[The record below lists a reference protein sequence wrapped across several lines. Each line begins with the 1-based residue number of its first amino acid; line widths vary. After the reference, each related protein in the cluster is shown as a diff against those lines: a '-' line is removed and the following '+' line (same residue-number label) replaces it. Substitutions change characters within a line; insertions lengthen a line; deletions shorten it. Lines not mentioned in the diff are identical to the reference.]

1 MQDGSV
7 TVERRKRGPD
17 VWCFRWREA
26 GPDGRRIHRRIV
38 LGTID
43 ELRSIASARKMAVGL
58 RGEININ
65 DVRIRRESIK
75 LADLSRHFL
84 QRELTDRNPRISYST
99 KKAYAG
105 YLEKW
110 IDPRWGEY
118 RLLDVRA
125 VEVESWL
132 KSLNRAPGTRSK
144 IRNVM
149 SLLFN
154 HGRRHEICDHN
165 PIQWVRQSA
174 KRRTAPDILTSSEVQ
189 SLLANLRGRERTLV
203 LLAVTTGLRRSELFA
218 LKWKDVD
225 FQSKQIYVTRSI
237 VQNVVGLC
245 KTESSQKPVP
255 AHNDLVE
262 ALREWHGQTPYQ
274 SSESWVFASP
284 VNQGRWPYLAQQ
296 IMRRHI
302 LPVARKLGI
311 TKRIGWHT
319 FRHTYSTLLRSTGAE
334 LKIMQELLRHSTIR
348 VTLDTYTQA
357 VTAEKRTAQA
367 AVVALLF
374 PEKTLVRRLCLDKL
388 HDVYLFCAFL
398 CPRENR
404 ALPVSA

>member
-38 LGTID
+38 LGTAD
-43 ELRSIASARKMAVGL
+43 ELKSISSARKAVVGL
-58 RGEININ
+58 RREINVDDI
-65 DVRIRRESIK
+65 RIRRESIK
-75 LADLSRHFL
+75 LADLSKHFQ
-84 QRELTDRNPRISYST
+84 QRELANHNPRISYST

-110 IDPRWGEY
+110 IEPRWGEY
-118 RLLDVRA
+118 RLVEVRA

-132 KSLNRAPGTRSK
+132 RSLNRAPGTRSK

-154 HGRRHEICDHN
+154 HGRRHDLCDRN
-165 PIQWVRQSA
+165 PIEWVRQSA
-174 KRRTAPDILTSSEVQ
+174 KRRQAPDILTSNEVRA
-189 SLLANLRGRERTLV
+189 LLANLRFRERTLV

-225 FQSKQIYVTRSI
+225 FQAKQIHVTRSI
-237 VQNVVGLC
+237 VQNVIGVC

-255 AHNDLVE
+255 AHDDLME
-262 ALREWHGQTPYQ
+262 ALRQWHRQTPYQ
-274 SSESWVFASP
+274 LPESWVFASP
-284 VNQGRWPYLAQQ
+284 QNQGRRPYLSQQ
-296 IMRRHI
+296 IMQRHI
-302 LPVARKLGI
+302 VPVARKLGI

-348 VTLDTYTQA
+348 VTLDIYTQA
-357 VTAEKRTAQA
+357 VTTEKRNAQE

-374 PEKTLVRRLCLDKL
+374 PEKTWKT
-388 HDVYLFCAFL
+388 
-398 CPRENR
+398 
-404 ALPVSA
+404 

>member
-38 LGTID
+38 LGTTD

-225 FQSKQIYVTRSI
+225 FHAKQIHLTRSI

-296 IMRRHI
+296 IMRHHI

-374 PEKTLVRRLCLDKL
+374 PEKTL
-388 HDVYLFCAFL
+388 
-398 CPRENR
+398 ET
-404 ALPVSA
+404 

>member
-1 MQDGSV
+1 MQGGSV
-7 TVERRKRGPD
+7 TFERRKRGPD

-38 LGTID
+38 LGTAD
-43 ELRSIASARKMAVGL
+43 ELRSIASARKTVVGL
-58 RGEININ
+58 RHEINLN
-65 DVRIRRESIK
+65 NIRTRKESIT
-75 LADLSRHFL
+75 LADLSRHYRQL
-84 QRELTDRNPRISYST
+84 ELADRNLRISYST

-118 RLLDVRA
+118 RLLEVRA

-132 KSLNRAPGTRSK
+132 KSLNRAAGTRSK

-154 HGRRHEICDHN
+154 HGRRHELCDRN

-174 KRRTAPDILTSSEVQ
+174 KRRATPDILTRDEVLG
-189 SLLANLRGRERTLV
+189 LLTNLRFRERTLV

-225 FQSKQIYVTRSI
+225 FPAKQIYVTRSI
-237 VQNVVGLC
+237 VQNVIGIC

-255 AHNDLVE
+255 AHDDVIE
-262 ALREWHGQTPYQ
+262 ALHEWHRQTPYQ
-274 SSESWVFASP
+274 SPESWVFASR
-284 VNQGRWPYLAQQ
+284 VNRGRWPYLAQE
-296 IMRRHI
+296 IMRHHI
-302 LPVARKLGI
+302 LPVARVLGI

-348 VTLDTYTQA
+348 VTLNTYTQA
-357 VTAEKRTAQA
+357 VTKEKRTAQE
-367 AVVALLF
+367 AVVTLLF
-374 PEKTLVRRLCLDKL
+374 PQKTS
-388 HDVYLFCAFL
+388 
-398 CPRENR
+398 EQ
-404 ALPVSA
+404 

>member
-1 MQDGSV
+1 M

-17 VWCFRWREA
+17 VWCFRWREG
-26 GPDGRRIHRRIV
+26 GPDGRKIHRRIV
-38 LGTID
+38 LGTAD
-43 ELRSIASARKMAVGL
+43 DLKGIASARKAVVGL
-58 RGEININ
+58 RREINVN
-65 DVRIRRESIK
+65 DIRVRRESIK
-75 LADLSRHFL
+75 LADLSRHFR
-84 QRELTDRNPRISYST
+84 QRELADRNPLIAYST

-110 IDPRWGEY
+110 IEPRWGEY
-118 RLLDVRA
+118 SLLEIRA

-132 KSLNRAPGTRSK
+132 KSLNRAPGTRCK

-154 HGRRHEICDHN
+154 HARRHDLCGRN

-174 KRRTAPDILTSSEVQ
+174 KRRATPDILTRDEVQ
-189 SLLANLRGRERTLV
+189 GLLANLLLRERTLV

-225 FQSKQIYVTRSI
+225 FHSKQIYVTRSI
-237 VQNVVGLC
+237 VQSVVGIC

-255 AHNDLVE
+255 VHDDLIE
-262 ALREWHGQTPYQ
+262 ALRKWHGQTPYQ
-274 SSESWVFASP
+274 SSEIWVFASS
-284 VNQGRWPYLAQQ
+284 VNHGRWPYLAQQ
-296 IMRRHI
+296 IMRHHI
-302 LPVARKLGI
+302 LPVAQKLAI

-348 VTLDTYTQA
+348 VTLDSYTQA
-357 VTAEKRTAQA
+357 VTTEKRDAQE

-374 PEKTLVRRLCLDKL
+374 PEKTQ
-388 HDVYLFCAFL
+388 
-398 CPRENR
+398 ET
-404 ALPVSA
+404 

>member
-7 TVERRKRGPD
+7 IVERRKRGPD

-38 LGTID
+38 LGTAED
-43 ELRSIASARKMAVGL
+43 LKNIASARKMVVGL
-58 RGEININ
+58 RREINVN
-65 DVRIRRESIK
+65 DIRIRRESIT
-75 LADLSRHFL
+75 LADLSRHYQ
-84 QRELTDRNPRISYST
+84 QRELVDRNPRIAYST
-99 KKAYAG
+99 KKGYEG

-110 IDPRWGEY
+110 IEPRWGRY
-118 RLLDVRA
+118 TLSDIRA
-125 VEVESWL
+125 VEVELWL
-132 KSLNRAPGTRSK
+132 KNLDRAPGTCCK
-144 IRNVM
+144 VRNVM

-154 HGRRHEICDHN
+154 HGRRHDLCDRN

-174 KRRTAPDILTSSEVQ
+174 KRRTAPDILTSNEVQ
-189 SLLANLRGRERTLV
+189 RLLANLRFRERTLV

-225 FQSKQIYVTRSI
+225 FQSKQIHVTRSI
-237 VQNVVGLC
+237 VQNVIGVC

-255 AHNDLVE
+255 AHDDLVE
-262 ALREWHGQTPYQ
+262 ALRQWHRHTPYK

-284 VNQGRWPYLAQQ
+284 AHQGRWPYLAQQ
-296 IMRRHI
+296 IMQRHI

-334 LKIMQELLRHSTIR
+334 LKTMQELLRHSTIR

-357 VTAEKRTAQA
+357 VTTEKRKAQEA
-367 AVVALLF
+367 MVALLF
-374 PEKTLVRRLCLDKL
+374 PGKMQKT
-388 HDVYLFCAFL
+388 
-398 CPRENR
+398 
-404 ALPVSA
+404 